1 MILSPYLS
9 FNGNCEAAFTFYKT
23 VFGAEITQLNRY
35 KETPLDYPDGYDEK
49 VVFAEITFENNNIQG
64 TDAFDENLR
73 NNGPLALNFMEV
85 FIMDEV
91 FQKLGEGGSIDS
103 PLQDTFWG
111 ARFGQLTD
119 KFGIQW
125 RFSCDLN

>member
-9 FNGNCEAAFTFYKT
+9 FNGNCEAAFEFYKT
-23 VFGAEITQLNRY
+23 VFGAEITSLNRY
-35 KETPLDYPDGYDEK
+35 EETPIEYPDDYGKK
-49 VVFAEITFENNNIQG
+49 VVFAEIQFENNSIQG
-64 TDAFDENLR
+64 TDLWDKNIKP
-73 NNGPLALNFMEV
+73 NSPLSLNFMEV

-91 FQKLGEGGSIDS
+91 FQKLADGGKIDR

-111 ARFGQLTD
+111 ARFGILTD